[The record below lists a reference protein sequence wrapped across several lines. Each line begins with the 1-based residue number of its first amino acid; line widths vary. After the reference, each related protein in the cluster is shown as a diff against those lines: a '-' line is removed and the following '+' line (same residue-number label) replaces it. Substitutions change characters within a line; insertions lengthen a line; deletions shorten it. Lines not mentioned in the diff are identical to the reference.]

1 MQVAHTGGDPFGSG
15 RESDSPTGHGV
26 GLRDSTDRDRLLG
39 DFLSERSEALRG
51 DAVNQSLIDFV
62 RHDPEA
68 VAKREGG
75 DFLEGLAWQNCT
87 GWVAG
92 RVKHQHFGSR
102 RDRVFKLVEGWHE
115 ASLSSAMNDHRHA
128 FGEFH
133 LFGISHPVRGEEDD
147 LVAGFQKRL
156 HDVVERVLGTAAH
169 DDLIGRYIESVFGCQ
184 FGNDRVFEILGSGA
198 WRVFCEAFVD
208 GIDGSFTDRVG
219 RVEVRLS
226 GSEGDDIFAFGT
238 QGVGFRGN
246 REGGRGAQGGR
257 ASRKA
262 EGFHLVAE
270 YIPLVTARALSQRAR
285 LLFIAFPV
293 VSFLLMLVYVRIG
306 AEGNHGTIAIAEQIF
321 RGPTHEHSLNDVVW
335 QLRLPRG
342 LTVALVGAILGLVGC
357 AFQALFRNPLADPY
371 IVGVSSGSAVGGAL
385 ALIFG
390 FGVWLGGVGMLAA
403 GFVGGMLSLILVY
416 GLARKHRM
424 VDVQSLLLAGVTVA
438 ALLSAVLSFILMLAG
453 KDTTRILGFL
463 LGHTSDSSWTKV
475 GLLFPTLVIGLAFL
489 YSRSRRLNAL
499 AVGEASAERLGVDVK
514 RLTQEILVVGTAMT
528 AAAVGAVGIVG
539 FVGLVAPHLARRIF
553 GVDWRVSLPGS
564 ALIGTAVMLLADLI
578 GQRAMSIILGKDI
591 GGMEVNV
598 GIVSALLGA
607 PSLLIL
613 LRRSE

>member
-1 MQVAHTGGDPFGSG
+1 M
-15 RESDSPTGHGV
+15 
-26 GLRDSTDRDRLLG
+26 LG
-39 DFLSERSEALRG
+39 AAAD
-51 DAVNQSLIDFV
+51 
-62 RHDPEA
+62 
-68 VAKREGG
+68 
-75 DFLEGLAWQNCT
+75 
-87 GWVAG
+87 
-92 RVKHQHFGSR
+92 
-102 RDRVFKLVEGWHE
+102 
-115 ASLSSAMNDHRHA
+115 
-128 FGEFH
+128 
-133 LFGISHPVRGEEDD
+133 DD
-147 LVAGFQKRL
+147 LVRGYGQA
-156 HDVVERVLGTAAH
+156 
-169 DDLIGRYIESVFGCQ
+169 VFGGQ
-184 FGNDRVFEILGSGA
+184 FGYDRVFEIFGSGA

-208 GIDGSFTDRVG
+208 GVDSGFTDRVG

-226 GSEGDDIFAFGT
+226 GSEGDDIFTFGT

-246 REGGRGAQGGR
+246 REGWRGAQGGR

-285 LLFIAFPV
+285 LLFIAIPV
-293 VSFLLMLVYVRIG
+293 VTFLLMLVYVRVG
-306 AEGNHGTIAIAEQIF
+306 SVGNHGIGAIAQQIL
-321 RGPTHEHSLNDVVW
+321 RGPRGDHFLNDVVW
-335 QLRLPRG
+335 QIRLPRG

-390 FGVWLGGVGMLAA
+390 FGAWLGGVGMLAA
-403 GFVGGMLSLILVY
+403 GFAGGMVSLILVY
-416 GLARKHRM
+416 GLARKHRV

-453 KDTTRILGFL
+453 HDTTQILGFL

-475 GLLFPTLVIGLAFL
+475 GLLFPTLVVGLAFL

-499 AVGEASAERLGVDVK
+499 AVGEASAERLGVDV
-514 RLTQEILVVGTAMT
+514 RWLTKEILLVGTAMT

-539 FVGLVAPHLARRIF
+539 FIGLVAPHLARRLF

-564 ALIGTAVMLLADLI
+564 ALLGTIVLLIADLI
-578 GQRAMSIILGKDI
+578 GQRALSEIMQRP
-591 GGMEVNV
+591 GMEVNV